1 MCNTS
6 NRIGAQVS
14 TKGMVSII
22 LFQVCGRVLGGCRM
36 LVSGAAED
44 KKGMASLCSCSQA
57 SFARA
62 CSLGQVLDFAG
73 RILCIDYNG
82 EREG

>member
-44 KKGMASLCSCSQA
+44 KKGMASLCSGSQA

-62 CSLGQVLDFAG
+62 CSLGQVLDFPG
-73 RILCIDYNG
+73 RILCIYYNG

>member
-1 MCNTS
+1 
-6 NRIGAQVS
+6 
-14 TKGMVSII
+14 
-22 LFQVCGRVLGGCRM
+22 M